1 MTLILVVGS
10 NMKFMMTLTL
20 YDTFEQNIRDKI
32 YIWISEPTNV
42 AKYIVGGNNNVYFSE
57 NGREKGIIQRKS
69 KMNRR

>member
-1 MTLILVVGS
+1 MFDETYSLS
-10 NMKFMMTLTL
+10 
-20 YDTFEQNIRDKI
+20 DDFEQNSRDKI